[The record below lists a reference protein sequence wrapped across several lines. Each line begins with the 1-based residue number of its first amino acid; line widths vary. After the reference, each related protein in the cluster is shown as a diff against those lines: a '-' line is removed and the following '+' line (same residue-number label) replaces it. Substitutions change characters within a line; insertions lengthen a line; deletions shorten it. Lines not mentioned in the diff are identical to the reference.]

1 MKTIEERAK
10 EYAACEYE
18 PSCRKCKMYPLCTIP
33 GERTTFIAGA
43 YSEHEELTKWYS
55 PDNPPENDTPVLLKA
70 IWKEGGLIY
79 YRVGRYRG
87 GQYIND
93 SCPSHNIDVIGWREI
108 HE

>member
-1 MKTIEERAK
+1 MKTIEERSEK
-10 EYAACEYE
+10 YAE
-18 PSCRKCKMYPLCTIP
+18 PVLQILGDEMINKSQLWLFEKHA
-33 GERTTFIAGA
+33 FIAGA
-43 YSEHEELTKWYS
+43 KSEHEELTRWNS
-55 PDNPPENDTPVLLKA
+55 LDNPPENDTPVLLKA
-70 IWKEGGLIY
+70 IWKAGGLIY